1 MAEPLDSEQK
11 KRLFLVVA
19 MLAVVAY
26 FGYDRLYKPQSEKVA
41 ALETRLEA
49 LKSRNQ
55 TARRLTEQNGRSE
68 VERRLTLYRDQ
79 LVRVEGLIPSNEEL
93 PDLLD
98 AISAEAQ
105 RTGVEL
111 ALIQPAGA
119 TAESYYTRRTYQLA
133 VLGHYHEIGAFLT
146 EIASLPRIITPT
158 SLNVTVKSDSLS
170 AGDPTLEA
178 KFAIETYVLPVAP
191 VGGAAVKP
199 DSANAK

>member
-55 TARRLTEQNGRSE
+55 TARRLTEENGRTE

-158 SLNVTVKSDSLS
+158 SLNVTVKSDSVS
-170 AGDPTLEA
+170 TSDPTLEA
-178 KFAIETYVLPVAP
+178 TFAIETYVLPVAQI
-191 VGGAAVKP
+191 GAAAVEP
-199 DSANAK
+199 DRANAK